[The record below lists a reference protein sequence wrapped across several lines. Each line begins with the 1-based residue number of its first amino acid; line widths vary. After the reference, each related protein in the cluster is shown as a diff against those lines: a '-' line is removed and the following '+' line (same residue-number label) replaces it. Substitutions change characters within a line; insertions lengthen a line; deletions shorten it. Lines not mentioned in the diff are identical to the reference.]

1 MHEEKQS
8 VLFTE
13 SSLETLKACKF
24 TNLDDFNKALLIL
37 ISRMSA
43 NLEINEKSEEAN
55 LKKMEYYL
63 EDLNYEADFI
73 GA

>member
-13 SSLETLKACKF
+13 SSLETLKLCKF
-24 TNLDDFNKALLIL
+24 ANVDDFNKALNIL

-43 NLEINEKSEEAN
+43 TLEINEKSEEEN
-55 LKKMEYYL
+55 LKKMEYYW
-63 EDLNYEADFI
+63 EDLNY
-73 GA
+73 